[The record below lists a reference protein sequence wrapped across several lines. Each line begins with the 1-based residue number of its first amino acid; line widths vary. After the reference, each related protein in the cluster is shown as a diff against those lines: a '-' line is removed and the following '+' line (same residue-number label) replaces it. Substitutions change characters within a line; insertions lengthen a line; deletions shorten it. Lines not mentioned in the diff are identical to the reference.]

1 MSIFYNLPDE
11 ILKYIYTIALH
22 NIHINSVLYLI
33 KNFKT
38 ITNNRNKNNIK
49 KYYESETFYEF
60 YYKYLSLIKKSPIKI
75 TKIDKLN
82 HYSIIYKFFWY
93 IQYDIC
99 NIS

>member
-1 MSIFYNLPDE
+1 MSIFNNLPDE

-22 NIHINSVLYLI
+22 NIRINSVLYLI

-60 YYKYLSLIKKSPIKI
+60 YYKYLSLIKNHLS
-75 TKIDKLN
+75 KLQ
-82 HYSIIYKFFWY
+82 K
-93 IQYDIC
+93 
-99 NIS
+99 